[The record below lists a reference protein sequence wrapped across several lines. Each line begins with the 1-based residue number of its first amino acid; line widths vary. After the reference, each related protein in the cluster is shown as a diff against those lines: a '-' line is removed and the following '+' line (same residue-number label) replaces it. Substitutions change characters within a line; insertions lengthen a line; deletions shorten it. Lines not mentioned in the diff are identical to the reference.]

1 MATGKTLTMF
11 LLEEQRRAPGSTG
24 NFTSLFSDIVV
35 AAKIIS
41 NTVNKAG
48 LIDILGKAGYDNVQ
62 GEEVQKLDE
71 YANSTLV
78 RVMSY
83 GGQVAAMASE
93 ESEGVINLDGAL
105 PRGHYLLLF
114 DPLDGSSNIDVNIS
128 VGTIFS
134 IFKCEV
140 KKDYAEEDFL
150 RPGAEQVAAGYVL
163 YGSSTMLVYTTG
175 SGVHGFTL
183 DPGVG
188 EFILSHENI
197 RIPQKG
203 SIYSINEGNTRYW
216 YDWTSQYIDGLKAR
230 SCKSRYVG
238 SLVSDFHRNLL
249 KGGVFLYPADRRAAS
264 GKLRLLY
271 EANPLAFI
279 VEQAGGAAI
288 NGAERIL
295 DVKAGSLHERTPL
308 VIGSKEDV
316 EEAGLV
322 FEENKGQ

>member
-1 MATGKTLTMF
+1 MAIGKTLTMF
-11 LLEEQRRAPGSTG
+11 LLEEQRSIPQSTG

-48 LIDILGKAGYDNVQ
+48 LINILGTAGYDNVQ

-71 YANSTLV
+71 FANSTMV
-78 RVMSY
+78 KVMSY
-83 GGQVAAMASE
+83 GGQIAAMASE
-93 ESEGVINLDGAL
+93 EAEDVIEIDGSL

-134 IFKCEV
+134 IFKCDPKPEF
-140 KKDYAEEDFL
+140 EEDDFL
-150 RPGAEQVAAGYVL
+150 KAGAEQVAAGYVL

-175 SGVHGFTL
+175 NGVHGFTF

-197 RIPQKG
+197 RIPEKG
-203 SIYSINEGNTRYW
+203 RVYSVNEGNSKYWHEWTTRYVNK
-216 YDWTSQYIDGLKAR
+216 LKEDSYKA
-230 SCKSRYVG
+230 RYVG

-249 KGGVFLYPADRRAAS
+249 RGGVFLYPADKRAVN

-288 NGAERIL
+288 NGGQRIL
-295 DVKAGSLHERTPL
+295 DVKATGLHTRTPL
-308 VIGSKEDV
+308 IIGSKLDV
-316 EEAGLV
+316 EEAGE
-322 FEENKGQ
+322 FWKQGEGR

>member
-1 MATGKTLTMF
+1 MSIGKTLTMF
-11 LLEEQRRAPGSTG
+11 LLEEQRNIPNSSG

-48 LIDILGKAGYDNVQ
+48 LINILGTAGYDNVQ

-71 YANSTLV
+71 MSNSTMV
-78 RVMSY
+78 NVMSY

-93 ESEGVINLDGAL
+93 EREEFIEVDRSL
-105 PRGHYLLLF
+105 PRGNYLVLF

-134 IFKCEV
+134 IFKCYP
-140 KKDYAEEDFL
+140 KPDFEEADFL
-150 RPGAEQVAAGYVL
+150 RPGKEQVAAGYVL

-175 SGVHGFTL
+175 NGVHGFTL

-197 RIPQKG
+197 KIPEKG
-203 SIYSINEGNTRYW
+203 SIYSVNEGNTQHW
-216 YDWTSQYIDGLKAR
+216 HDWTAKYINKLKEDSYKA
-230 SCKSRYVG
+230 RYVG

-249 KGGVFLYPADRRAAS
+249 KGGVFLYPADKRALK

-271 EANPLAFI
+271 EANPLSFI
-279 VEQAGGAAI
+279 VEQAGGMAT
-288 NGAERIL
+288 NGEQRIL
-295 DVKAGSLHERTPL
+295 DLTAASLHERTPL
-308 VIGSKEDV
+308 IIGSKADV
-316 EEAGLV
+316 EEAGE
-322 FEENKGQ
+322 FWREAQGE